1 MTGLKINEKVVSVQG
16 KTKPLKKLQLL
27 LKITLKNYLL
37 HASKVER
44 NEEWLKTL

>member
-1 MTGLKINEKVVSVQG
+1 MKRWSMSKEKQ
-16 KTKPLKKLQLL
+16 TFKKLQLL

-37 HASKVER
+37 HASKIER